1 MEEIEF
7 RYDTQLLLDV
17 AEPSDDIEDELDEY
31 IRTHFKGDSLLVIAD
46 EDDNGVLTAK
56 LHFHTNEP
64 WLVLEYCRSL
74 GEIYDI
80 VVEDMVRQSR
90 GQKG

>member
-1 MEEIEF
+1 MSEEIEF
-7 RYDTQLLLDV
+7 RYDTQLLID
-17 AEPSDDIEDELDEY
+17 AKDIDEDELDEY
-31 IRTHFKGDSLLVIAD
+31 IREHFVGDSLLVIAD
-46 EDDNGVLTAK
+46 EDTAK

-64 WLVLEYCRSL
+64 WKLLEYCATL

-90 GQKG
+90 GEKG

>member
-17 AEPSDDIEDELDEY
+17 DEPTRDVEDELDEY

-46 EDDNGVLTAK
+46 EDDSGVTTAK

-64 WLVLEYCRSL
+64 WLILEYCRTL

-80 VVEDMVRQSR
+80 VVEDMVRQAN
-90 GQKG
+90 GKKG